1 MISRESSS
9 NITLDES
16 LISGSSSN
24 VTVREEE
31 DHLNNNN
38 RFITNNRIAGK
49 KYKQELTSTKE
60 AVTTIKSINV
70 LTEDKQQDNG
80 NVKFY
85 A

>member
-31 DHLNNNN
+31 YHLNNNN
-38 RFITNNRIAGK
+38 RFITNNRIAGE

-80 NVKFY
+80 KVKSY

>member
-31 DHLNNNN
+31 YHLNNNN
-38 RFITNNRIAGK
+38 RFITNNRIAGE

-80 NVKFY
+80 NVKSC

>member
-1 MISRESSS
+1 MISTESSS

-31 DHLNNNN
+31 YHLNNNN
-38 RFITNNRIAGK
+38 RFITNNRIAGE

-80 NVKFY
+80 NVKSC

>member
-1 MISRESSS
+1 MISTESSS

-31 DHLNNNN
+31 YHLNNNN
-38 RFITNNRIAGK
+38 RFITNNRIAGE

-80 NVKFY
+80 NVKSY

>member
-38 RFITNNRIAGK
+38 RFITNNRIAGE

-80 NVKFY
+80 KVKSY

>member
-38 RFITNNRIAGK
+38 RFIINNRIAGE

-80 NVKFY
+80 KVKSY